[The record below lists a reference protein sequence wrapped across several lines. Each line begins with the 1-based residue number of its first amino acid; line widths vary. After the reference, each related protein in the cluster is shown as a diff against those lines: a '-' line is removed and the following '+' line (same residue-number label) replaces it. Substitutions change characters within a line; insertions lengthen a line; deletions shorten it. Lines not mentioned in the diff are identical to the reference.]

1 MQRNYI
7 DKLREELNRETL
19 KYTYKYQKIYGFE
32 IGTGKEATHNN
43 EADAF
48 KHAFMQAYL
57 MIVHPN
63 HPAKTI
69 GDYHEYIE
77 GMNYD
82 RRENNMDL
90 WNNSIGRE
98 VVHNMKYYWGDRYKK
113 YSKEEL
119 LDMASEMICDRM
131 DKGDLI
137 TNPYEDKRLFK
148 NMKYDRLKDSDRI
161 FYNGEFYEGM
171 DEEERERFSDHY
183 YKYKN
188 QMQMNM
194 PSKKELDAQVALGDL
209 IYVSNYVRGD
219 GVRVKGYYRHRPNY

>member
-1 MQRNYI
+1 MLK
-7 DKLREELNRETL
+7 KLREELNRESL
-19 KYTYKYQKIYGFE
+19 KCTYKYQKIHGFK

-63 HPAKTI
+63 HPAKLY

-98 VVHNMKYYWGDRYKK
+98 IVHDLKCYLGDRYKK

-119 LDMASEMICDRM
+119 LDMAAELICDRIQ
-131 DKGDLI
+131 KHEDLKQCAI
-137 TNPYEDKRLFK
+137 FSYGKREINKINIPAPSNNP
-148 NMKYDRLKDSDRI
+148 
-161 FYNGEFYEGM
+161 
-171 DEEERERFSDHY
+171 
-183 YKYKN
+183 
-188 QMQMNM
+188 
-194 PSKKELDAQVALGDL
+194 V
-209 IYVSNYVRGD
+209 
-219 GVRVKGYYRHRPNY
+219 